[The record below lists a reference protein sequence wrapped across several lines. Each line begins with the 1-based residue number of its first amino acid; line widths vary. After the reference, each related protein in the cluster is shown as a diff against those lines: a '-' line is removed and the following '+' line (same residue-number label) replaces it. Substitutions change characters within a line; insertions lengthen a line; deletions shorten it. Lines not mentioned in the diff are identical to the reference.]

1 MKKLFVENENYINLF
16 EYPTEVLEMTI
27 KEVYEE
33 IPKIKYPLITIE
45 EINNTEDKNFR
56 NNDGEQVSDL
66 TYQIEIYS
74 RQTTKFQATETV
86 RKIGKIINDY
96 LNNSETYRCL
106 TRIGTPVLLPVTG
119 DKSIMR
125 YVLRYDCKI
134 ELNTHTI
141 YQNI

>member
-1 MKKLFVENENYINLF
+1 
-16 EYPTEVLEMTI
+16 MTI

-45 EINNTEDKNFR
+45 EILNIEDKNFR
-56 NNDGEQVSDL
+56 TNDGEQVSDV
-66 TYQIEIYS
+66 TYQIEVYS
-74 RQTTKFQATETV
+74 RQTTKFQAPETV

-96 LNNSETYRCL
+96 FSKSEIYRCL
-106 TRIGTPVLLPVTG
+106 TRIGTPVLLPVNG

-125 YVLRYDCKI
+125 YVIRYDCKI
-134 ELNTHTI
+134 DIVHKII